1 MFKELGY
8 IATRVTI
15 FKSGLCLTFYLIRGY
30 KTITKKRGNDD
41 LVNESIR
48 FREVMVIGPDGSQLG
63 VMSRNEALQIAYDAD
78 LDLYCVA
85 PNAQP
90 PVCKILDYGRF
101 RFDAQKKAKE
111 AKKKQSNTEIKP
123 LRLSPVIDTHDFET
137 KQKQARKWLES
148 GMKVKIDMRF
158 RGRMMTR
165 QEVGLKIMNEFVE
178 SLAEISSVDKQPKL
192 EGNIMSCVLT
202 PKKK

>member
-15 FKSGLCLTFYLIRGY
+15 FKSGLCLTFYLIRVY

-101 RFDAQKKAKE
+101 RFEAQKKAKE